1 MILVVGACDER
12 ACHGSACDGTS
23 LGLGMESHPQLLLLL
38 LMLKGI
44 GRGTRAEGGYRTN
57 QRDDILLVL
66 SFVPI
71 LNIVIVIDVAIMM
84 ISLPLLIVLL
94 LMMMLLLVA

>member
-1 MILVVGACDER
+1 MILVVGACDESAR
-12 ACHGSACDGTS
+12 HGPARDGTS
-23 LGLGMESHPQLLLLL
+23 LGLGMESHSQLLLLL

-44 GRGTRAEGGYRTN
+44 GRWTRAEGGYQTN

-71 LNIVIVIDVAIMM
+71 LDIVIVIDVAITM
-84 ISLPLLIVLL
+84 ILLPLLIVLL
-94 LMMMLLLVA
+94 LMMLLLSVA